1 MTAEQI
7 KLVKKSWRIMMR
19 IDPVLLGETFY
30 GKLFN
35 DHPELRSLFPKDM
48 KEQYIKLTDML
59 SSIIMRLDHQ
69 DLASIAEMGKR
80 HVGYGVKLAH
90 YTMVG
95 NAMIWML
102 SKALG
107 NEWDEPTAE
116 AWLQCYTEIATLMT
130 QPV

>member
-7 KLVKKSWRIMMR
+7 KIVKKSWRIMMC

-30 GKLFN
+30 AKLFN
-35 DHPELRSLFPKDM
+35 DHPELRPLFPRDM
-48 KEQYIKLTDML
+48 NEQYIKLTDML

-69 DLASIAEMGKR
+69 DLNAIVEMGKR
-80 HVGYGVKLAH
+80 HVNYGVRQSH

-107 NEWDEPTAE
+107 AEWDQKTAD
-116 AWLQCYTEIATLMT
+116 AWIQCYTEIAALM
-130 QPV
+130 QQAA

>member
-7 KLVKKSWRIMMR
+7 KMVKRTWKIMMG

-35 DHPELRSLFPKDM
+35 DHPELRPYFPRDM

-59 SSIIMRLDHQ
+59 SSIILRLDNQ
-69 DLASIAEMGKR
+69 NLSSIIEMGKR
-80 HVGYGVKLAH
+80 HAGYGVKLAH
-90 YTMVG
+90 YNMVG
-95 NAMIWML
+95 SAMIWML

-107 NEWDEPTAE
+107 TEWNQATEE
-116 AWLQCYTEIATLMT
+116 AWVQCYTEISAIMT
-130 QPV
+130 SAA

>member
-7 KLVKKSWRIMMR
+7 KIVKKSWRIMMC

-30 GKLFN
+30 AKLFN
-35 DHPELRSLFPKDM
+35 DHPELRPLFPRDM
-48 KEQYIKLTDML
+48 NEQYLKLTDML

-69 DLASIAEMGKR
+69 DLNAIVEMGKR
-80 HVGYGVKLAH
+80 HVNYGVRQSH

-107 NEWDEPTAE
+107 AEWDQKTAD
-116 AWLQCYTEIATLMT
+116 AWIQCYTEISALM
-130 QPV
+130 QQAA